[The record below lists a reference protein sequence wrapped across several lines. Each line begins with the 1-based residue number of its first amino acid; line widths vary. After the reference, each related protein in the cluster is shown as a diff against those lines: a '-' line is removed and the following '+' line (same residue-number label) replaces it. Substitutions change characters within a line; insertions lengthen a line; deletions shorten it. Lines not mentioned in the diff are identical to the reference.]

1 MELSPEQVAQNK
13 VGDAY
18 KRELERHSKDIVMVH
33 NPLDK
38 DYTCIWDKFKHVIPN
53 CNRDIGFGKG
63 NNELPF
69 YIARKYFNEMKD
81 LLITTENNKTVEQ
94 RLEERN
100 KKGLPQFETKWH
112 EQTVW
117 NNLPRTNDRKIVD
130 SLFEELWLGIVR
142 EFGLDMEENKIPMA
156 DFKSEEEHMN
166 EMMNKKFMPNT
177 SSEPLETP
185 IITKKPS
192 IKEITND

>member
-1 MELSPEQVAQNK
+1 MELSPEQIAQNK
-13 VGDAY
+13 IGDAY

-38 DYTCIWDKFKHVIPN
+38 DYTCVWDKFKHVIPN

-81 LLITTENNKTVEQ
+81 LMINTSNQKIVEK
-94 RLEERN
+94 RIEAKEKSGSN
-100 KKGLPQFETKWH
+100 FETKWH

-117 NNLPRTNDRKIVD
+117 NNLPRTNERKVVD
-130 SLFEELWLGIVR
+130 SLFDELWLGIVR
-142 EFGLDMEENKIPMA
+142 EFGLDTEENQMPTM
-156 DFKSEEEHMN
+156 DYKSEEDHMN
-166 EMMNKKFMPNT
+166 EMMGKKYMPET
-177 SSEPLETP
+177 SPEVIETT
-185 IITKKPS
+185 IKTGKPS

>member
-1 MELSPEQVAQNK
+1 MELSPEQIAQNK
-13 VGDAY
+13 VGDTY

-81 LLITTENNKTVEQ
+81 IMVNTSNQKIVEK
-94 RLEERN
+94 RIEIKEKSGAN
-100 KKGLPQFETKWH
+100 FETKWH

-117 NNLPRTNDRKIVD
+117 NNLPRTNDRKVVD

-142 EFGLDMEENKIPMA
+142 EFGLDEVENEVPMA
-156 DFKSEEEHMN
+156 DFKTEEEHMN
-166 EMMNKKFMPNT
+166 DMMNKKFMPST
-177 SSEPLETP
+177 SPEAVEQT
-185 IITKKPS
+185 IKTGKPS

>member
-1 MELSPEQVAQNK
+1 MTELSPEQIAQNK

-63 NNELPF
+63 NNELQF

-81 LLITTENNKTVEQ
+81 LMVNLSNQQIVDKRIEAKEKSGAN
-94 RLEERN
+94 
-100 KKGLPQFETKWH
+100 FETKWH
-112 EQTVW
+112 EQMVW

-130 SLFEELWLGIVR
+130 SLFDELWLGIVR
-142 EFGLDMEENKIPMA
+142 EFGLDEVENEVPMA
-156 DFKSEEEHMN
+156 DFKTEEEHMN
-166 EMMNKKFMPNT
+166 EMMNKKFIPST
-177 SSEPLETP
+177 SPEAVEQT
-185 IITKKPS
+185 IKTGKPS

>member
-1 MELSPEQVAQNK
+1 MELTPEQISQNK

-33 NPLDK
+33 NVTDK
-38 DYTCIWDKFKHVIPN
+38 DYTCVWDKFKHVIPN

-81 LLITTENNKTVEQ
+81 LLINNENEKVVEK
-94 RLEERN
+94 LIKAKE
-100 KKGLPQFETKWH
+100 KSGGQFETKWH
-112 EQTVW
+112 EQAVW
-117 NNLPRTNDRKIVD
+117 NNLPRTNDRKKVD
-130 SLFEELWLGIVR
+130 TLFNELWLGIVR
-142 EFGLDMEENKIPMA
+142 EFGLDMEEGQIPMA

-166 EMMNKKFMPNT
+166 EMMNKKFTPDT
-177 SSEPLETP
+177 SPEAVERT
-185 IITKKPS
+185 IITNKPS
-192 IKEITND
+192 LKDITND